1 MSAHQFFCNCAQLYG
16 DDVSGGGGGLGS
28 TEQPVPENVRDNEH
42 GNESDTDSDI
52 YVRVRIDIIKI
63 VSPSNPN
70 RGFII
75 SMGQKYSYSSQNV
88 LRVGVDFAC
97 HTQALPTSRLTR
109 SMSSIMQISDTEQ
122 SQSPHPAVSRS
133 RKEEKQPLSKSSRE
147 REYGPRKMLMR
158 SAHASSI
165 ELSASLMPSV
175 TSTRSS
181 GVSTSPSNTAGGSLS
196 SLAATCSSPPL
207 TTTPISASLKPSV
220 EIETIDAA
228 QAATTPVLSQVPQ
241 GMTDAAP
248 MANAVLANTAPAYA
262 APMANAVLANTAP
275 AINAVPADAAP
286 AMNAA
291 VADTA
296 PAVTTAVKTLGV
308 PVGPTKSSDSSSQ
321 PQVKLVNQ
329 RLPRRHAKEV
339 TGIAA
344 ETQNDNDGSAAA
356 AGNASGNI
364 ASTSTSATV
373 GFKKLTQSNAP
384 KNLYYQEYLKE
395 HPAITPAAFEMHWK
409 GLPKNTQKHWAEV
422 SRSKKAAL
430 ASVGNGEEVINN

>member
-1 MSAHQFFCNCAQLYG
+1 
-16 DDVSGGGGGLGS
+16 
-28 TEQPVPENVRDNEH
+28 
-42 GNESDTDSDI
+42 
-52 YVRVRIDIIKI
+52 
-63 VSPSNPN
+63 
-70 RGFII
+70 
-75 SMGQKYSYSSQNV
+75 
-88 LRVGVDFAC
+88 
-97 HTQALPTSRLTR
+97 
-109 SMSSIMQISDTEQ
+109 
-122 SQSPHPAVSRS
+122 
-133 RKEEKQPLSKSSRE
+133 
-147 REYGPRKMLMR
+147 MLMR

-248 MANAVLANTAPAYA
+248 MANAVLANTAPA
-262 APMANAVLANTAP
+262 
-275 AINAVPADAAP
+275 INAVPAEASP
-286 AMNAA
+286 TMNAA

-296 PAVTTAVKTLGV
+296 PAVTTAPVDTTPADIVMAETRGSKTRHRVNPLVKTLGV

-364 ASTSTSATV
+364 ASTSTSATA

-395 HPAITPAAFEMHWK
+395 HPAITPAAFEMH
-409 GLPKNTQKHWAEV
+409 
-422 SRSKKAAL
+422 
-430 ASVGNGEEVINN
+430 